1 MRLSTLHISL
11 PLLLAIFV
19 SSERTLP
26 SQDAAGHKI
35 RRLTHIINSYPSPS
49 PNGGRIAFAS
59 NRSGE
64 FQIFIMNSDGTGLLQ
79 VTHDTGGNVT
89 PSWSPDGR
97 MIAFASTEQRD
108 GNAEVYVM
116 NADGSDQRRLTNNP
130 ADDSHP
136 HWSPDSQRIIF
147 SSSRTTQNPKGPEW
161 DDIFSMN
168 VNGSDLQQHTHCAAI
183 CTFPSYSPDVRK
195 IAYRRVTNSPAF
207 QWDFTPAQRNSE
219 IFVANIDGTNEMNVS
234 NSAGFDGWPAWSPD
248 GRWIAFASNRLG
260 PANVGQI
267 FVVHPDGTGLK
278 QISSSGSFVQPAWSS
293 DGRRIYAYQNVETA
307 EYEYGDVIVLSFD
320 DRE

>member
-1 MRLSTLHISL
+1 MPLSFLNILVS
-11 PLLLAIFV
+11 LLLVIFV
-19 SSERTLP
+19 SSKLTLP

-35 RRLTHIINSYPSPS
+35 RRLTNIINSYPSPS
-49 PNGGRIAFAS
+49 PDDGRIVFAS

-64 FQIFIMNSDGTGLLQ
+64 FQIFLMNSDGTGLVQL
-79 VTHDTGGNVT
+79 THGRGGNVT

-97 MIAFASTEQRD
+97 LIAFASTEQRD

-116 NADGSDQRRLTNNP
+116 NADGSDERRLTNNP

-147 SSSRTTQNPKGPEW
+147 SSSRTTQNSRGPEW
-161 DDIFSMN
+161 DDIFSMK
-168 VNGSDLQQHTHCAAI
+168 VNGSDLQQHTHCATI
-183 CTFPSYSPDVRK
+183 CTFPSYSPDMRRV
-195 IAYRRVTNSPAF
+195 AYRKVTNSPAF
-207 QWDFTPAQRNSE
+207 QWDLTPAQRNSE
-219 IFVANIDGTNEMNVS
+219 IFAANIDGTHEMNIS
-234 NSAGFDGWPAWSPD
+234 HSAGFDGWPAWSPD

-267 FVVHPDGTGLK
+267 FVAHPDGTRLK
-278 QISSSGSFVQPAWSS
+278 QISSNGSFAQPAWSR

-307 EYEYGDVIVLSFD
+307 DYEYGDVIVLDFNE
-320 DRE
+320 RE